1 MEKNLKKL
9 VDFTDQMKENKK
21 ASKKSDVGKTEGKDM
36 TELKCISSSLIWTV
50 ETPRD
55 SKLMNTT
62 NEQRQLGNILQTLKE
77 TWLESNLKYEEVK
90 NMLVLKIN
98 DSRVDSTLP
107 EHLEDTSILSRMA
120 TSSPINV

>member
-1 MEKNLKKL
+1 
-9 VDFTDQMKENKK
+9 MKETKK
-21 ASKKSDVGKTEGKDM
+21 ASKKSDLAKTEEKDI
-36 TELKCISSSLIWTV
+36 TDLKCTSSSLIWTV
-50 ETPRD
+50 EIPRD

-90 NMLVLKIN
+90 NMLVMKIN

>member
-36 TELKCISSSLIWTV
+36 TELKCTSSSLIWTV